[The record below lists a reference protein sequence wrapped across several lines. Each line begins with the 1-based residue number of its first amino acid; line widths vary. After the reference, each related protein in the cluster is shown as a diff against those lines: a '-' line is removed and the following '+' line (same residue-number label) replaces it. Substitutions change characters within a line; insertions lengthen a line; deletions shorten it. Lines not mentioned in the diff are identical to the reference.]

1 MNPEDDSYIMEVNG
15 SEVYVENGEVS
26 YEVTK
31 PDYPEQEAIN
41 EDREEFLEAIMKVE
55 DEN

>member
-41 EDREEFLEAIMKVE
+41 EDREEFLEAIKKVE
-55 DEN
+55 DEK

>member
-31 PDYPEQEAIN
+31 PDYSEQEAIS
-41 EDREEFLEAIMKVE
+41 EDREEYLEAIMKVE